1 MTSKPLKKNIILG
14 RSGHLN
20 LFFQT
25 EDEGDKIHRN
35 DRTTIKQ
42 RIVGLMLKSPDQIQK
57 QVSPFLH
64 SSVTETISQAVKY
77 IYNLHMSWRNELFS
91 P

>member
-1 MTSKPLKKNIILG
+1 MR
-14 RSGHLN
+14 RSDHLN

-64 SSVTETISQAVKY
+64 SSVT
-77 IYNLHMSWRNELFS
+77 RNYFS
-91 P
+91 SCQVYLQFAQVMEN